1 MQTESPDILS
11 IRNVALLAHGGGGK
25 TTLAEALLFN
35 GQAIDRRG
43 EVGTGTA
50 VMSTEAEELERGI
63 TITPH
68 VGYCSWRNHW
78 FNLVDTPGYVD
89 FLEST
94 RSVMQVVGGAVM
106 IISGQL
112 GVKPENMRLWSMAEE
127 AQVAMIGFINKLD
140 KPRTDFIRVLGDI
153 EQSLKVTAL
162 PLTIPIGVGEAF
174 AGIIDLIPMT
184 AWSAKNGQFTQID
197 FPESVRADALHY
209 RTRLVEQVVEAD
221 DQLLEK
227 YLESGEEPDE
237 ATLHAGL
244 RKAVHE
250 RRLFLLFCG
259 SGLAN
264 IGVRALA
271 NGIVYYL
278 PNPVEK
284 ADIKSLVGENPDQP
298 GEQIKR
304 SPLVTDPFSAIVF
317 KTTIDPFAGK
327 LSIVR
332 VFSGRIETDQP
343 FYNSDRKVKERG
355 GRLFRLQGKE
365 MRAVSQLQVGEI
377 GAIAK
382 LEETRSGDTLCAV
395 EQPIHYQRVC
405 FQEPVLSFAVE
416 ADSQQE
422 DRVAIGL
429 SKLTEEDPTL
439 QFFRDG
445 ETHEMILA
453 GMGQTH
459 LRVTLDRLKRKFG
472 VTATLKMPK
481 VPYRESISRP
491 VRVQGRLKK
500 QSGGRGQFGDCWLEV
515 EPLPRGGGY
524 HFEDRIVGGAI
535 PRQYIPSVEK
545 GIQEELGKGL
555 LGGYP
560 VVDVKVVLVDGSFHP
575 VDSSDNAFR
584 AAGGIG
590 FRKAMEEG
598 GAILLE
604 PIMTME
610 ITVPDDVLGDVIG
623 DLNSRRGRITG
634 VTPRVNNQSILAETP
649 MAEVLDYGN
658 VLNAITSGRGL
669 YTMRVTGYQEVPS
682 HISRQVLVKKTDS
695 K

>member
-1 MQTESPDILS
+1 MASESPEIRS
-11 IRNVALLAHGGGGK
+11 IRNVVLLAHGGGGK
-25 TTLAEALLFN
+25 TTLAEAILFN

-43 EVGTGTA
+43 EVGMGTA
-50 VMSTEAEELERGI
+50 VMSTEAEEMERGI

-68 VGYCSWRNHW
+68 VGYCIWRGHW
-78 FNLVDTPGYVD
+78 LNLVDTPGYVD

-94 RSVMQVVGGAVM
+94 RGAMQVVGGAVM

-112 GVKPENMRLWSMAEE
+112 GVKPENVRLWAMAEE
-127 AQVAMIGFINKLD
+127 AQVPLIGFINKMDL
-140 KPRTDFIRVLGDI
+140 PRSDFIRVLGDI
-153 EQSLKVTAL
+153 EQSLRVTAL
-162 PLTIPIGVGEAF
+162 PLTIPIGSGESF
-174 AGIIDLIPMT
+174 SGIIDLIPMT
-184 AWSAKNGQFTQID
+184 AWSARNGQFVQID
-197 FPESVRADALHY
+197 FPEALREDASHY
-209 RTRLVEQVVEAD
+209 RTQLIEKVVEME
-221 DQLLEK
+221 DQLLER

-237 ATLHAGL
+237 ETVHRLL
-244 RKAVHE
+244 RQAVHE

-271 NGIVYYL
+271 NGIIYYL
-278 PNPVEK
+278 PNPVER
-284 ADIKSLVGENPDQP
+284 ADIKSLVGEDPLHE
-298 GEQIKR
+298 GRQIAR
-304 SPLVTDPFSAIVF
+304 SPSVNDPFSAVVF

-327 LSIVR
+327 LSIFR
-332 VFSGRIETDQP
+332 VFSGYIDADQP
-343 FYNSDRKVKERG
+343 VYNSDRRVKERG

-365 MRAVSQLQVGEI
+365 MRPVNRLQAGEM

-382 LEETRSGDTLCAV
+382 LEVTRSGDTLCSP
-395 EQPIHYQRVC
+395 EHPIHYQRVRY
-405 FQEPVLSFAVE
+405 FEPTLTYAVE
-416 ADSQQE
+416 ADAQQE
-422 DRVAIGL
+422 DRVALGL
-429 SKLTEEDPTL
+429 GKLTEEDPTL
-439 QFFRDG
+439 HFFRDA
-445 ETHEMILA
+445 ESHEMILA

-459 LRVTLDRLKRKFG
+459 LRVTLDRLKRKFA
-472 VTATLKMPK
+472 VVATLKAPR
-481 VPYRESISRP
+481 VPYRETISRA

-515 EPLPRGGGY
+515 EPLARGAGY
-524 HFEDRIVGGAI
+524 QFADMIVGGAI

-545 GIQEELGKGL
+545 GIVEEMQRGI

-560 VVDVKVVLVDGSFHP
+560 LVDFKVALVDGSFHP

-584 AAGGIG
+584 AAGGIAL
-590 FRKAMEEG
+590 RKAMEEG
-598 GAILLE
+598 GAVLLE
-604 PIMTME
+604 PIMSME

-634 VTPRVNNQSILAETP
+634 VTPRVNNQIVLAETP

-669 YTMRVTGYQEVPS
+669 YTMRVTGYMEVPS
-682 HISRQVLVKKTDS
+682 HIARLVLPKKGD

>member
-1 MQTESPDILS
+1 MQTESPEIRS
-11 IRNVALLAHGGGGK
+11 IRNVVLLAHGGGGK
-25 TTLAEALLFN
+25 TTLAEAILFN

-43 EVGTGTA
+43 EVGMGTA

-68 VGYCSWRNHW
+68 VGYCTWRDHW

-94 RSVMQVVGGAVM
+94 RSVLQVVGGAVM

-112 GVKPENMRLWSMAEE
+112 GVKPENMRLWAMAEE
-127 AQVAMIGFINKLD
+127 AKVSMIGFINKMD
-140 KPRTDFIRVLGDI
+140 QPRTDFIRVLGDI
-153 EQSLKVTAL
+153 EQTLKVTAL
-162 PLTIPIGVGEAF
+162 PLTIPIGSGESF

-197 FPESVRADALHY
+197 FPESARADALHY
-209 RTRLVEQVVEAD
+209 RTQLVEKVVESD

-237 ATLHAGL
+237 ATLHARL
-244 RKAVHE
+244 RQAVHA
-250 RRLFLLFCG
+250 RRLFLVFCG

-278 PNPVEK
+278 PNPIEK
-284 ADIKSLVGENPDQP
+284 ADIKSLVGEDPTQP
-298 GEQIKR
+298 GRSITR
-304 SPLVTDPFSAIVF
+304 SPAVSDPFSAVVF

-327 LSIVR
+327 LSVVR
-332 VFSGRIETDQP
+332 VFSGFIEADQP
-343 FYNSDRKVKERG
+343 CYNSDRQLKERG
-355 GRLFRLQGKE
+355 GRLFRMQGKE
-365 MRAVSQLQVGEI
+365 MRAVSRLQAGEI

-382 LEETRSGDTLCAV
+382 LEETRSGDTLCAMD
-395 EQPIHYQRVC
+395 QPIHYQRVN
-405 FQEPVLSFAVE
+405 FLEPTLSFAVE
-416 ADSQQE
+416 AETQFE
-422 DRVAIGL
+422 DRVAAGL
-429 SKLTEEDPTL
+429 GRLTEEDPTL
-439 QFFRDG
+439 HFFRNP

-472 VTATLKMPK
+472 VTATLKAPK
-481 VPYRESISRP
+481 VPYRETISRS

-500 QSGGRGQFGDCWLEV
+500 QSGGRGQFGDCWLIV
-515 EPLPRGGGY
+515 EPLPRGEGY
-524 HFEDRIVGGAI
+524 QFEDQIVGGAI

-545 GIQEELGKGL
+545 GIQEEMGRGI

-560 VVDVKVVLVDGSFHP
+560 VVDFKVILVDGSFHP

-584 AAGGIG
+584 AAGAIG
-590 FRKAMEEG
+590 FKKAMEEG
-598 GAILLE
+598 GAVLLE
-604 PIMTME
+604 PIMAME

-634 VTPRVNNQSILAETP
+634 VTPRVNNQIILAETP

-669 YTMRVTGYQEVPS
+669 YTMRVASYQEVPS
-682 HISRQVLVKKTDS
+682 HIARVVLSKKG
-695 K
+695 

>member
-1 MQTESPDILS
+1 MSTESPDILT

-25 TTLAEALLFN
+25 TTLAEAILFN

-43 EVGTGTA
+43 EVGMGTA
-50 VMSTEAEELERGI
+50 VMSTEAEEMERGI

-68 VGYCSWRNHW
+68 VGYCTWRGHW

-112 GVKPENMRLWSMAEE
+112 GVKPENLRLWAMAEE
-127 AQVAMIGFINKLD
+127 AQVSMIGFINKMDL
-140 KPRTDFIRVLGDI
+140 PRTDFIRVLGDI
-153 EQSLKVTAL
+153 EQTLRVTAL
-162 PLTIPIGVGEAF
+162 PLTIPIGSGETF

-184 AWSAKNGQFTQID
+184 AWSARNGQFTQID
-197 FPESVRADALHY
+197 FPEALRDDARHY
-209 RTRLVEQVVEAD
+209 RTQLVEKVVEAD
-221 DQLLEK
+221 DRLLET
-227 YLESGEEPDE
+227 YLETGEEPDE
-237 ATLHAGL
+237 VTLHAGL
-244 RKAVHE
+244 RRAVHD
-250 RRLFLLFCG
+250 RRLFLVFCG

-271 NGIVYYL
+271 NGIVHYL

-284 ADIKSLVGENPDQP
+284 ADIKSLVGEDPNQAGRQVARAPA
-298 GEQIKR
+298 
-304 SPLVTDPFSAIVF
+304 VTEPFSAVVF

-327 LSIVR
+327 LSVIR
-332 VFSGRIETDQP
+332 VFSGAIEADQP
-343 FYNSDRKVKERG
+343 FYNSDRRSKERG
-355 GRLFRLQGKE
+355 GRLFRMQGKE
-365 MRAVSQLQVGEI
+365 MRSVSRLQAGEI
-377 GAIAK
+377 GAIAR
-382 LEETRSGDTLCAV
+382 LEETRSGDTLCAID
-395 EQPIHYQRVC
+395 QPIRYQRVD
-405 FQEPVLSFAVE
+405 FLAPTLSFAVE
-416 ADSQQE
+416 ADAQQE
-422 DRVAIGL
+422 DRVAVGL
-429 SKLTEEDPTL
+429 GRLTEEDPTL
-439 QFFRDG
+439 HFFRDAQ
-445 ETHEMILA
+445 THEMILA

-472 VTATLKMPK
+472 VVALLKAPR
-481 VPYRESISRP
+481 VPYQETISRP

-515 EPLPRGGGY
+515 APLPRGSGY
-524 HFEDRIVGGAI
+524 QFEDHIVGGAI

-545 GIQEELGKGL
+545 GVQEEMGRGV

-560 VVDVKVVLVDGSFHP
+560 VVDCKVALVDGSFHT

-584 AAGGIG
+584 AAGGIA

-598 GAILLE
+598 GAALLE
-604 PIMTME
+604 PIMAME

-634 VTPRVNNQSILAETP
+634 VTPRVNNQIVLAETP

-669 YTMRVTGYQEVPS
+669 YTMRVITYQEVPS
-682 HISRQVLVKKTDS
+682 HIARVVLNKKG
-695 K
+695 

>member
-1 MQTESPDILS
+1 MQTESPDILT

-43 EVGTGTA
+43 EVGMGTA
-50 VMSTEAEELERGI
+50 VMSTEVEELERGI

-68 VGYCSWRNHW
+68 VGHCRWGGHW

-94 RSVMQVVGGAVM
+94 RSVLQVVGGAVM

-112 GVKPENMRLWSMAEE
+112 GVKPENMRLWNMAEE
-127 AQVAMIGFINKLD
+127 AEVALIGFINKMD

-153 EQSLKVTAL
+153 ERSLRVTAL

-197 FPESVRADALHY
+197 FPEALRADALHY
-209 RTRLVEQVVEAD
+209 RTQLVEKVVEAD
-221 DQLLEK
+221 DHLLEA
-227 YLESGEEPDE
+227 YLESGQEPDE
-237 ATLHAGL
+237 ATIHAGL

-271 NGIVYYL
+271 NGIVHYL

-284 ADIKSLVGENPDQP
+284 ADNKSLVGEDPNQP
-298 GEQIKR
+298 ER
-304 SPLVTDPFSAIVF
+304 SIARAPTVSDPFSAVVF

-327 LSIVR
+327 LSVLR
-332 VFSGRIETDQP
+332 VFSGSIEADQP
-343 FYNSDRKVKERG
+343 CYNSDRRCKERG

-365 MRAVSQLQVGEI
+365 MRPVQRLQAGDI
-377 GAIAK
+377 GAIAR
-382 LEETRSGDTLCAV
+382 LESTHSGDTLCAP
-395 EQPIHYQRVC
+395 EHPIHYRRVR
-405 FQEPVLSFAVE
+405 FVDPILNFAVE
-416 ADSQQE
+416 SDPQQE
-422 DRVAIGL
+422 ERVAAGL
-429 SKLTEEDPTL
+429 GKLAEEDPTL
-439 QFFRDG
+439 RFFRDG

-472 VTATLKMPK
+472 VSASLKAAK

-500 QSGGRGQFGDCWLEV
+500 QSGGRGQFADCWLVV
-515 EPLPRGGGY
+515 EPLPRGTGFQ
-524 HFEDRIVGGAI
+524 FEDQIVGGAI
-535 PRQYIPSVEK
+535 PRTYIPSVEK
-545 GIQEELGKGL
+545 GIQEELQRGI

-560 VVDVKVVLVDGSFHP
+560 VVDVKVVLVDGSFHT

-584 AAGGIG
+584 TAAGMG

-598 GAILLE
+598 GAVLLE
-604 PIMTME
+604 PIMAME

-623 DLNSRRGRITG
+623 DINSRRGRVTG
-634 VTPRVNNQSILAETP
+634 VTPRVSSQIVLAETP
-649 MAEVLDYGN
+649 MAELLDYGN
-658 VLNAITSGRGL
+658 ILNAITSGRAL
-669 YTMRVTGYQEVPS
+669 YTMSVSYYQEVPS
-682 HISRQVLVKKTDS
+682 HIARLVLGKS
-695 K
+695 G

>member
-1 MQTESPDILS
+1 MSTETPDILS
-11 IRNVALLAHGGGGK
+11 IRNIALLAHGGGGK

-50 VMSTEAEELERGI
+50 VMSTEAEEMERGI

-68 VGYCSWRNHW
+68 VGHCTWRGHW

-94 RSVMQVVGGAVM
+94 RSVVQVVGGAVM
-106 IISGQL
+106 IISGQS
-112 GVKPENMRLWSMAEE
+112 GVKPENQRLWDMAAE
-127 AQVAMIGFINKLD
+127 AQVSMIGFINKMD
-140 KPRTDFIRVLGDI
+140 KPRSDFIRVLGDI
-153 EQSLKVTAL
+153 EQTLKVTAL
-162 PLTIPIGVGEAF
+162 PLTIPIGAGETF
-174 AGIIDLIPMT
+174 TGIIDLIPMT
-184 AWSAKNGQFTQID
+184 AWSAKNGQFTQIA
-197 FPESVRADALHY
+197 FPESVRADAVHY
-209 RTRLVEQVVEAD
+209 RTQLVEKVVEAD

-227 YLESGEEPDE
+227 YLETGEEPDE
-237 ATLHAGL
+237 ATIHAGL
-244 RKAVHE
+244 RRAVHA
-250 RRLFLLFCG
+250 RRLFLVFCG

-278 PNPVEK
+278 PNPVDK
-284 ADIKSLVGENPDQP
+284 VAIKPLVGEDP
-298 GEQIKR
+298 GHPGRQIGR
-304 SPLVTDPFSAIVF
+304 SPAVTEPFSAVVF
-317 KTTIDPFAGK
+317 KTTIDPFAGR
-327 LSIVR
+327 LSGMR
-332 VFSGRIETDQP
+332 VFSGASEVDQP
-343 FYNSDRKVKERG
+343 CYNSDRQSKERG
-355 GRLFRLQGKE
+355 GRLFRMQGKE
-365 MRAVSQLQVGEI
+365 MRSVNRLQAGDI

-382 LEETRSGDTLCAV
+382 LEETRSGDTLCAID
-395 EQPIHYQRVC
+395 QPIHYQRVR
-405 FQEPVLSFAVE
+405 FLDPTLSFAVE
-416 ADSQQE
+416 ADAQHE
-422 DRVAIGL
+422 DRVAAGL
-429 SKLTEEDPTL
+429 LKLTEEDPTL
-439 QFFRDG
+439 QFFRDA

-472 VTATLKMPK
+472 VVATLKAPR
-481 VPYRESISRP
+481 VPYRETIGRS

-500 QSGGRGQFGDCWLEV
+500 QSGGRGQFGDCWLVV
-515 EPLPRGGGY
+515 EPLPRGGGSQ
-524 HFEDRIVGGAI
+524 FEDHIVGGAI

-545 GIQEELGKGL
+545 GIQEELGKGI

-560 VVDVKVVLVDGSFHP
+560 VVDFKVSLVDGSFHP

-584 AAGGIG
+584 TAGGLA

-598 GAILLE
+598 GAVLLE
-604 PIMTME
+604 PIMIME

-634 VTPRVNNQSILAETP
+634 VMPRANNQIIQAETP

-669 YTMRVTGYQEVPS
+669 YTMRVNNYQEVPS
-682 HISRQVLVKKTDS
+682 HIARVVLNKKG
-695 K
+695 

>member
-1 MQTESPDILS
+1 MSTEALDILN
-11 IRNVALLAHGGGGK
+11 IRNVVLLAHGGGGK

-43 EVGTGTA
+43 EVGMGTA
-50 VMSTEAEELERGI
+50 VMSTEAEEMERGI

-68 VGYCSWRNHW
+68 VGYCTWRNHW

-106 IISGQL
+106 IVSGQL
-112 GVKPENMRLWSMAEE
+112 GVKPENVRLWEMAEE
-127 AQVAMIGFINKLD
+127 ARVVVIGFINKMDL
-140 KPRTDFIRVLGDI
+140 PRTDFIRVLGDI
-153 EQSLKVTAL
+153 EQTLRVTAL
-162 PLTIPIGVGEAF
+162 PLTIPIGMGEDF
-174 AGIIDLIPMT
+174 SGIIDLIPMT
-184 AWSAKNGQFTQID
+184 AWSARNGQFTQID

-209 RTRLVEQVVEAD
+209 RTQLLEKVVEAD
-221 DQLLEK
+221 DALLER
-227 YLESGEEPDE
+227 YLEEGEEPDE
-237 ATLHAGL
+237 ATIHAGL

-250 RRLFLLFCG
+250 RRLFLVFCG

-271 NGIVYYL
+271 NGIVHYL

-284 ADIKSLVGENPDQP
+284 AVIKPLVGEDPHQP
-298 GEQIKR
+298 GRAVAR
-304 SPLVTDPFSAIVF
+304 SPSVTDPFSAMVF

-332 VFSGRIETDQP
+332 VFSGAIETDQP
-343 FYNSDRKVKERG
+343 FYNSDRKSKERG
-355 GRLFRLQGKE
+355 GRLFRMQGKE
-365 MRAVSQLQVGEI
+365 MRTVNRLQAGEI

-382 LEETRSGDTLCAV
+382 LEETRSGDTLCAMD
-395 EQPIHYQRVC
+395 QPIQYQRVR
-405 FQEPVLSFAVE
+405 FLEPTLSFAVE
-416 ADSQQE
+416 VEAQQE
-422 DRVAIGL
+422 DRVAAGL
-429 SKLTEEDPTL
+429 GKLTEEDPTL
-439 QFFRDG
+439 HFFRNA

-472 VTATLKMPK
+472 VVATLKAQQ
-481 VPYRESISRP
+481 VPYRETISRP

-524 HFEDRIVGGAI
+524 QFEDHIVGGAI

-545 GIQEELGKGL
+545 GIQEELGKGI

-560 VVDVKVVLVDGSFHP
+560 VVDFKVALVDGSFHP

-598 GAILLE
+598 GAVLLE
-604 PIMTME
+604 PIMAME

-634 VTPRVNNQSILAETP
+634 VTPKVNNQIVLAETP

-669 YTMRVTGYQEVPS
+669 YTMRVIGYQEVPS
-682 HISRQVLVKKTDS
+682 HIARVVLNKKG
-695 K
+695 